1 MTSIEKGFCSH
12 NRLIRCFGAGKDC
25 EKLNK
30 EVNAM
35 LERSTIPAI
44 GNASLSSLQTTEVL
58 GMP

>member
-1 MTSIEKGFCSH
+1 VD
-12 NRLIRCFGAGKDC
+12 KDC